1 MTRFGRIEALL
12 LDLDGTLA
20 DTAPDMAG
28 ALNALL
34 AEQDRPP
41 LPFSEIRP
49 WVSHGAWALVRLG
62 FGDSLDEPRRTD
74 LRERFLGHY
83 RAAICHGTRLFG
95 GFDAVLEAAEQSGLP
110 WGIVTNKP
118 GWLTAPLVTALGLDD
133 RAGVVVSGDTLP
145 RAKPHPDPLLHA
157 ARAIGRPPEAC
168 MYVGD
173 AARDIDAGRA
183 AGMTTVAAA
192 WGYIPA
198 DDDPGRWEADH
209 VASVPAELHGLVF
222 GGP

>member
-1 MTRFGRIEALL
+1 MTRSGGIQALL

-34 AEQDRPP
+34 AEEGRPA
-41 LPFSEIRP
+41 LPFAAIRP

-62 FGDSLDEPRRTD
+62 FGDGLADARRASLRD
-74 LRERFLGHY
+74 RFLAYY
-83 RAAICHGTRLFG
+83 RSALCEGTRLFE
-95 GFDAVLEAAEQSGLP
+95 GFDAVLETAEQSGLP

-118 GWLTAPLVTALGLDD
+118 GWLTDPLIAALRLVD

-157 ARAIGRPPEAC
+157 ARAIERAPEAC

-183 AGMTTVAAA
+183 AGMTTVAAS

-198 DDDPGRWEADH
+198 NEDPVRWDADH
-209 VASVPAELHGLVF
+209 VASVPTDLRDLVF
-222 GGP
+222 GAP